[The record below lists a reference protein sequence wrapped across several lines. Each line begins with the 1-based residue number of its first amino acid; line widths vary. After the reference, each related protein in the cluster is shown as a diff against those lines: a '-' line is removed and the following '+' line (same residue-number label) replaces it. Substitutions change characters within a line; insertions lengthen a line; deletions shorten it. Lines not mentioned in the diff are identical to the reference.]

1 MILRGFRMSNQIV
14 LYKGIECEIVWD
26 YGNGF
31 FEIMVI
37 DEVFLVNESEITKP
51 AIPSSSSS
59 AYRSVGGSAVAELD

>member
-1 MILRGFRMSNQIV
+1 MSNQIV

-37 DEVFLVNESEITKP
+37 DEVFLVSESEITKP
-51 AIPSSSSS
+51 AIPSSS
-59 AYRSVGGSAVAELD
+59 AYRSIGGSAVAELD